1 MQNYLH
7 PERVQVSNSQQA
19 TSKVPAPFQGAHTC
33 REASVGDARKA
44 PRHTMAINLGT
55 FGAIT
60 VPRHTMAINL
70 GTFGAITVPR
80 HTMAIN
86 LGTFGAITVPRHAMA
101 INLGTF
107 GAITVPRHTTAI
119 TLAQSI
125 GDGSNLIV
133 RNKRALEEKV

>member
-1 MQNYLH
+1 M
-7 PERVQVSNSQQA
+7 
-19 TSKVPAPFQGAHTC
+19 
-33 REASVGDARKA
+33 GDARKA
-44 PRHTMAINLGT
+44 PRHT
-55 FGAIT
+55 
-60 VPRHTMAINL
+60 
-70 GTFGAITVPR
+70 
-80 HTMAIN
+80 
-86 LGTFGAITVPRHAMA
+86 MA